1 VCLILNKSSLSSL
14 VNSFTGSRSVAVSSL
29 AAAAAAL
36 VAAPL
41 PLAARPR
48 RPTHAVVADIP
59 RATGFRPASFVVV
72 VVVVVVFDAARTALR
87 SAEARII
94 IVVDVLS
101 RGPTRS
107 SRARW
112 IRRADAREFARTRTR
127 GVSSNESTESFAA
140 CARRARL

>member
-1 VCLILNKSSLSSL
+1 MCLILNKSSLSSL

-72 VVVVVVFDAARTALR
+72 VVVFDAARTALR

-101 RGPTRS
+101 RGPTPS

>member
-1 VCLILNKSSLSSL
+1 MHSHYRRGDLPGLKLGLLRRTHSL
-14 VNSFTGSRSVAVSSL
+14 L

-72 VVVVVVFDAARTALR
+72 VVVVFDAARTALR

-101 RGPTRS
+101 RGPTPS